1 MAVALPHSV
10 LFAGREYFALGG
22 GDCAPDDVVES
33 LDGTVASSAEFTLPE
48 GCEVVRHDTAEFA
61 AIQANVV
68 AKFKWGCWTLA
79 LGDGAG
85 RFHSY
90 WTGLNHVCRGEINKE
105 NSGVYE
111 RLASGAYRCL
121 ERTDR
126 LLVSRPSSDAPPPAA
141 AAEATA
147 LQLPGVDL
155 ASLPMEAAVELHKS
169 LAKAGVAL
177 PELGGAAAAVA
188 PPPAAPKPAAAIAA
202 AAAPNPDPDSCCAF
216 VRSELATAKEELAAA
231 RAEAARLYDLI
242 EKGKYA
248 LAGVGI
254 GVLSAVVAVRVAKG
268 V

>member
-1 MAVALPHSV
+1 MAAVATPHSV

-48 GCEVVRHDTAEFA
+48 GCEVVRHDDPEFA

-147 LQLPGVDL
+147 LQLPGGVDL
-155 ASLPMEAAVELHKS
+155 ASLPMEAAVVLHKS
-169 LAKAGVAL
+169 LATAGVTL

-188 PPPAAPKPAAAIAA
+188 PPPPSKPAAATA

-216 VRSELATAKEELAAA
+216 VRSELATTKEELAAA

-254 GVLSAVVAVRVAKG
+254 GVLSAAITVRLARK
-268 V
+268 